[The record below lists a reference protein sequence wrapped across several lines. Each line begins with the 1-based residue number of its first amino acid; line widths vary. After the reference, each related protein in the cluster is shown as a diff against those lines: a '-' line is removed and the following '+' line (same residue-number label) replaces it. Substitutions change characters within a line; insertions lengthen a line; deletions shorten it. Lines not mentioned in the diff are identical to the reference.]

1 MANQFNNVSK
11 LRPGRSVFN
20 LSYEKKF
27 NCDMGQL
34 IPVCADEMVPGDKFS
49 ITNEIVIRWQP
60 LIKPILHEV
69 NVFTHYFFVPYRL
82 LWNNSNEDSWEAF
95 ITGGPDGTLEPT
107 LPVWEATP
115 TETGEGT
122 LWDYL
127 GFPINITA
135 SAANLNAPMAFP
147 RDAINLIWNEYY
159 RDQTLQE
166 EIPLTNTDILFRAWE
181 KDYFTSL
188 LPWQQ
193 RSPIAPSLPIVG
205 TTTADFSSLLIGTG
219 TLTTPRALSVE
230 ENVVDNSLHLPSGT
244 GANALTNLRGALS
257 GGNEID
263 LSAASSFDIADLR
276 EIVQIQKFLER
287 NARVGARY
295 TEFLGAHFGV
305 SPRDSRLDRPEFI
318 GGTRSPVIISEVQ
331 QNSSSGFESGPTSLT
346 AQGNLAGHGIV
357 ADRNMVGSYR
367 AEEFG
372 LIIGLM
378 SVMPRPAYQQGMPRQ
393 WFHETKYDFYFP
405 EFAHLSEQPVL
416 RREIF
421 TSDVAA
427 ENTTLLGYQG
437 KYDHMRVK
445 QNIICGT
452 LRSTAAVPL
461 DYWHLARVFDTAPIL
476 DGTFITTGDPTR
488 VNGNAPSGT
497 YIRKDIF
504 AVTDE
509 YGLIVNYANKIKA
522 IRPMPAASD
531 PGMMDHF

>member
-34 IPVCADEMVPGDKFS
+34 IPVCADEMVPGDKFK

-82 LWNNSNEDSWEAF
+82 LWNTSKEDSWEAF
-95 ITGGPDGTLEPT
+95 ITGGPDGTLEPI

-166 EIPLTNTDILFRAWE
+166 EIPLTNTNVLFRAWE

-205 TTTADFSSLLIGTG
+205 TTSAVWPDS
-219 TLTTPRALSVE
+219 E
-230 ENVVDNSLHLPSGT
+230 
-244 GANALTNLRGALS
+244 S
-257 GGNEID
+257 GGAVPMEINATTGPPAVPENDGTKWALENNTID

-305 SPRDSRLDRPEFI
+305 SPRDARLDRPEYI

-331 QNSSSGFESGPTSLT
+331 QNSSSAFESGPVSITP
-346 AQGNLAGHGIV
+346 QGNLAGHGIV

-372 LIIGLM
+372 IIIGLM

-476 DGTFITTGDPTR
+476 DGTFITTGDPTK
-488 VNGNAPSGT
+488 VTGNAPSGT
-497 YIRKDIF
+497 FIRKDIF

-522 IRPMPAASD
+522 IRPMPSASN